1 MLSSREYA
9 LQKYAD
15 IMGLDIDNNIVKN
28 MELCTWNWAFRRSSE
43 LGDVPAT
50 NNRYHVGRY
59 KQKFL
64 SMMYNLK
71 KSPNLKDR
79 ILKGELK
86 TSAAINLSPQGL
98 WPDGPHA
105 KMTEKIADV
114 EMKKLHAANYMHD
127 KDYKGLFK
135 CGRCRGYKTTFYQM
149 QTRSADE
156 PMTVFVTC
164 HTCNRRWKS

>member
-1 MLSSREYA
+1 MLSTREYA
-9 LQKYAD
+9 LKKYAD
-15 IMGLDIDNNIVKN
+15 VMGLDIDNNIVKN
-28 MELCTWNWAFRRSSE
+28 MELCTWNWTIRRTSE
-43 LGDVPAT
+43 LGDVPAV
-50 NNRYHVGRY
+50 NNRYHVARY

-71 KSPNLKDR
+71 NSSNLKDK
-79 ILKGELK
+79 ILKGQLK
-86 TSAAINLSPQGL
+86 TSVAINLSPQGL

-105 KMTEKIADV
+105 QMTEKIADI

>member
-1 MLSSREYA
+1 
-9 LQKYAD
+9 
-15 IMGLDIDNNIVKN
+15 
-28 MELCTWNWAFRRSSE
+28 
-43 LGDVPAT
+43 
-50 NNRYHVGRY
+50 
-59 KQKFL
+59 
-64 SMMYNLK
+64 MYNLK
-71 KSPNLKDR
+71 NSSNLKDK
-79 ILKGELK
+79 ILKGQLK

-98 WPDGPHA
+98 WPDGPYA
-105 KMTEKIADV
+105 QMAEKIADV

>member
-9 LQKYAD
+9 LQKYANV
-15 IMGLDIDNNIVKN
+15 MGLDIDNNIVKN

-64 SMMYNLK
+64 SMIYNLK

-86 TSAAINLSPQGL
+86 TSVAINLSPQGL

-105 KMTEKIADV
+105 KMTEKIADI

-127 KDYKGLFK
+127 KDYKGLFR
-135 CGRCRGYKTTFYQM
+135 CGKCRGYKTTFYQM

-156 PMTVFVTC
+156 PMTVFITC
-164 HTCNRRWKS
+164 HTCNIRWKS

>member
-1 MLSSREYA
+1 MSSSREYA

-15 IMGLDIDNNIVKN
+15 VMGLDIDNNIVKN

-64 SMMYNLK
+64 SMIYNLK

-105 KMTEKIADV
+105 KMTEKIADI

-127 KDYKGLFK
+127 KDYKGLFR
-135 CGRCRGYKTTFYQM
+135 CGKCRGYKTTFYQM

-156 PMTVFVTC
+156 PMTVFITC
-164 HTCNRRWKS
+164 HTCNIRWKS

>member
-15 IMGLDIDNNIVKN
+15 VMGLDIDNNIVKN

-105 KMTEKIADV
+105 KMTEKIADI

-156 PMTVFVTC
+156 PMTVFITC
-164 HTCNRRWKS
+164 HTCNIRWKS

>member
-1 MLSSREYA
+1 MLSSRKYA

-15 IMGLDIDNNIVKN
+15 VMGLDIDNNIVKN

-64 SMMYNLK
+64 SMIYNLK

-86 TSAAINLSPQGL
+86 TSVAINLSPQGL

-105 KMTEKIADV
+105 KMTEKIADI

-127 KDYKGLFK
+127 KDYKGLFR
-135 CGRCRGYKTTFYQM
+135 CGKCRGYKTTFYQM

-156 PMTVFVTC
+156 PMTVFITC
-164 HTCNRRWKS
+164 HTCNIRWKS

>member
-15 IMGLDIDNNIVKN
+15 VMGLNIDNNIVKN

-64 SMMYNLK
+64 SMIYNLK

-105 KMTEKIADV
+105 KMTEKIADI

-127 KDYKGLFK
+127 KDYKGLFR
-135 CGRCRGYKTTFYQM
+135 CGKCRGYKTTFYQM

-156 PMTVFVTC
+156 PMTVFITC
-164 HTCNRRWKS
+164 HTCNIRWKS

>member
-1 MLSSREYA
+1 MLSREYA
-9 LQKYAD
+9 KEKYAD
-15 IMGLDIDNNIVKN
+15 VMGLDIDHNIVKN
-28 MELCTWNWAFRRSSE
+28 LEIHTNNWAYIRTKE
-43 LGDVPAT
+43 CGDTPAS
-50 NNRYHVGRY
+50 NNSNHIGRY

-71 KSPNLKDR
+71 KSPNLKSR
-79 ILKGELK
+79 ILDGVLK
-86 TSAAINLSPQGL
+86 TGNAVNLSPQGL

-105 KMTEKIADV
+105 KMSEQIAV
-114 EMKKLHAANYMHD
+114 TEMKKQHAANYMHD

-135 CGRCRGYKTTFYQM
+135 CGKCRGYKTTFYQM

-164 HTCNRRWKS
+164 HVCDRRWKT

>member
-15 IMGLDIDNNIVKN
+15 VMGLDIDNNIIKN

-64 SMMYNLK
+64 SMIYNLK

-86 TSAAINLSPQGL
+86 TSVAINLSPQGL

-105 KMTEKIADV
+105 KMTEKIADI

-127 KDYKGLFK
+127 KDYKGLFR
-135 CGRCRGYKTTFYQM
+135 CGKCRGYKTTFYQM

-156 PMTVFVTC
+156 PMTVFITC
-164 HTCNRRWKS
+164 HTCNIRWKS

>member
-1 MLSSREYA
+1 
-9 LQKYAD
+9 
-15 IMGLDIDNNIVKN
+15 MGLDIDNNIVKN

-64 SMMYNLK
+64 SMIYNLK

-86 TSAAINLSPQGL
+86 TSVAINLSPQGL

-105 KMTEKIADV
+105 KMTEKIADI

-127 KDYKGLFK
+127 KDYKGLFR
-135 CGRCRGYKTTFYQM
+135 CGKCRGYKTTFYQM

-156 PMTVFVTC
+156 PMTVFITC
-164 HTCNRRWKS
+164 HTCNIRWKS

>member
-15 IMGLDIDNNIVKN
+15 VMGLNIDNNIVKN

-64 SMMYNLK
+64 SMIYNLK

-86 TSAAINLSPQGL
+86 TSVAINLSPQGL

-105 KMTEKIADV
+105 KMTEKIADI

-127 KDYKGLFK
+127 KDYKGLFR
-135 CGRCRGYKTTFYQM
+135 CGKCRGYKTTFYQM

-156 PMTVFVTC
+156 PMTVFITC
-164 HTCNRRWKS
+164 HTCNIRWKS

>member
-15 IMGLDIDNNIVKN
+15 VMGLDIDNNIVKN

-64 SMMYNLK
+64 SMIYNLK

-105 KMTEKIADV
+105 KMTEKIADI

-127 KDYKGLFK
+127 KDYKGLFR
-135 CGRCRGYKTTFYQM
+135 CGKCRGYKTTFYQM

-156 PMTVFVTC
+156 PMTVFITC
-164 HTCNRRWKS
+164 HTCNIRWKS

>member
-1 MLSSREYA
+1 
-9 LQKYAD
+9 
-15 IMGLDIDNNIVKN
+15 MGLDIDNNIVKN

-64 SMMYNLK
+64 SMIYNLK
-71 KSPNLKDR
+71 KSPNLKDK

-105 KMTEKIADV
+105 KMTEKIADI

-127 KDYKGLFK
+127 KDYKGLFR
-135 CGRCRGYKTTFYQM
+135 CGKCRGYKTTFYQM

-156 PMTVFVTC
+156 PMTVFCTC
-164 HTCNRRWKS
+164 LNPKCGKKFRR

>member
-1 MLSSREYA
+1 MLSSRKYA

-15 IMGLDIDNNIVKN
+15 VMGLDIDNNIVKN

-64 SMMYNLK
+64 SMIYNLK

-105 KMTEKIADV
+105 KMTEKIADI

-127 KDYKGLFK
+127 KDYKGLFR
-135 CGRCRGYKTTFYQM
+135 CGKCRGYKTTFYQM

-156 PMTVFVTC
+156 PMTVFITC
-164 HTCNRRWKS
+164 HTCNIRWKS

>member
-43 LGDVPAT
+43 LGDIPAT

-105 KMTEKIADV
+105 KMTEKIADI

-156 PMTVFVTC
+156 PMTVFITC
-164 HTCNRRWKS
+164 HTCNIRWKS

>member
-1 MLSSREYA
+1 
-9 LQKYAD
+9 
-15 IMGLDIDNNIVKN
+15 

-64 SMMYNLK
+64 SMIYNLK

-86 TSAAINLSPQGL
+86 TSVAINLSPQGL

-105 KMTEKIADV
+105 KMTEKIADI

-127 KDYKGLFK
+127 KDYKGLFR
-135 CGRCRGYKTTFYQM
+135 CGKCRGYKTTFYQM

-156 PMTVFVTC
+156 PMTVFITC
-164 HTCNRRWKS
+164 HTCNIRWKS

>member
-1 MLSSREYA
+1 MLSTREYA
-9 LQKYAD
+9 LKKYAD
-15 IMGLDIDNNIVKN
+15 VMGLDIDNNIVKN
-28 MELCTWNWAFRRSSE
+28 MELCTWNWTIRRTSD
-43 LGDVPAT
+43 LGDVPAV
-50 NNRYHVGRY
+50 NNRYHVARY

-71 KSPNLKDR
+71 NSSNLKDK
-79 ILKGELK
+79 ILKGQLK
-86 TSAAINLSPQGL
+86 TSVAINLSPQGL

-105 KMTEKIADV
+105 QMTEKIADI

>member
-1 MLSSREYA
+1 MLSTREYA
-9 LQKYAD
+9 LKKYAD
-15 IMGLDIDNNIVKN
+15 VMGLDIDNNIVKN
-28 MELCTWNWAFRRSSE
+28 MELCTWNWTIRRTSD
-43 LGDVPAT
+43 LGDVPAV
-50 NNRYHVGRY
+50 NNRYHVARY

-71 KSPNLKDR
+71 NSSNLKDR
-79 ILKGELK
+79 ILKGQLK

-105 KMTEKIADV
+105 QMAEKIADV

>member
-15 IMGLDIDNNIVKN
+15 VMGLDIDNNIVKN

-64 SMMYNLK
+64 SMIYNLK
-71 KSPNLKDR
+71 KSPNLTDR

-86 TSAAINLSPQGL
+86 TSVAINLSPQGL

-105 KMTEKIADV
+105 KMTEKIADI

-127 KDYKGLFK
+127 KDYKGLFR
-135 CGRCRGYKTTFYQM
+135 CGKCRGYKTTFYQM

-156 PMTVFVTC
+156 PMTVFITC
-164 HTCNRRWKS
+164 HTCNIRWKS